1 MLAACGQSATLPPSA
16 SAATTTDT
24 ALGSTISGSR
34 ISSRSR
40 VLALGLVPKVL
51 RMRSPVTRN
60 LKVSHV
66 SLVTLLHPV
75 GPPVR
80 RIVRPHPE
88 NDRQHKNNHAD
99 DLQR

>member
-1 MLAACGQSATLPPSA
+1 MRAEHD
-16 SAATTTDT
+16 AATICIGGNYHRPV
-24 ALGSTISGSR
+24 LGSTISGSR